1 MSEEQE
7 LDTLSEVLR
16 SDFDRVLDQWISSQL
31 DEGVKRSDLMSDKEI
46 KEQCRAILSAL
57 RDCLKGADGDFDFQ
71 DESWQPLR
79 ELLETISRERVERG
93 VTPDEMSRFIMALKP
108 TLFER
113 LKSRFRNRVE
123 ELLDEIWLSTRV
135 VDQMGLHTMHVFLEE
150 RDAIIRRQQDEMM
163 DLSTPVVQV
172 WEGMVTLPL
181 IGTLDSER
189 AQMVMENILDAI
201 VDREAKIAI
210 IDITGVPAVDTLVA
224 QHLIKTA
231 AAIRL
236 MGAECVISGI
246 SPRIAQ
252 TIVHLGVDMP
262 QVTTRGT
269 LEAALAYAFKKVGLV
284 VNTRRDDG

>member
-7 LDTLSEVLR
+7 LGTLSDVLT
-16 SDFDRVLDQWISSQL
+16 SDFERLLDSWHASL
-31 DEGVKRSDLMSDKEI
+31 AEEGVKRSDLMSDKEI
-46 KEQCRAILSAL
+46 KEQSRAILTAF
-57 RDCLKGADGDFDFQ
+57 RDCLKNSSGEFDLQ
-71 DESWQPLR
+71 NEDWSPLR
-79 ELLETISRERVERG
+79 ELLETVSREWVERG
-93 VTPDEMSRFIMALKP
+93 VTPDEMSRFILALKSP
-108 TLFER
+108 LFER

-123 ELLDEIWLSTRV
+123 ELLDEIWLSSRV
-135 VDQMGLHTMHVFLEE
+135 LDQMGLYTMHVFLEE
-150 RDAIIRRQQDEMM
+150 RDAVIRRQQDEMM

-172 WEGMVTLPL
+172 WNGVVTLPL

-201 VDREAKIAI
+201 VEREAKIAI

-269 LEAALAYAFKKVGLV
+269 LEAALAYAFQKVGLV
-284 VNTRRDDG
+284 VNQR

>member
-7 LDTLSEVLR
+7 LGTLSDVLT
-16 SDFDRVLDQWISSQL
+16 SDFERLLDSWHASL
-31 DEGVKRSDLMSDKEI
+31 TEEGVKRSDLMSDKEI
-46 KEQCRAILSAL
+46 KEQSRAILTAF
-57 RDCLKGADGDFDFQ
+57 RDCLKNSSGEFDLQ
-71 DESWQPLR
+71 NEDWSPLR
-79 ELLETISRERVERG
+79 ELLETVSREWVERG
-93 VTPDEMSRFIMALKP
+93 VTPDEMSRFILALKSP
-108 TLFER
+108 LFER

-123 ELLDEIWLSTRV
+123 ELLDEIWLSSRV
-135 VDQMGLHTMHVFLEE
+135 LDQMGLYTMHVFLEE
-150 RDAIIRRQQDEMM
+150 RDAVIRRQQDEMM

-172 WEGMVTLPL
+172 WNGVVTLPL

-201 VDREAKIAI
+201 VEREAKIAI

-269 LEAALAYAFKKVGLV
+269 LEAALAYAFQKVGLV
-284 VNTRRDDG
+284 VNQR

>member
-7 LDTLSEVLR
+7 LDTLSEVLK
-16 SDFDRVLDQWISSQL
+16 SDFDRVLDQWIASQL
-31 DEGVKRSDLMSDKEI
+31 DEGVKRSDLLSDKEI
-46 KEQCRAILSAL
+46 KEQCRSILSAL
-57 RDCLKGADGDFDFQ
+57 RDCLKQAEGDFDFQ
-71 DESWQPLR
+71 DESLAPLR
-79 ELLETISRERVERG
+79 DLLETISRERVERG

-108 TLFER
+108 TLFDR
-113 LKSRFRNRVE
+113 LKNRFRNRVE

-135 VDQMGLHTMHVFLEE
+135 VDQMGLYTMHVFLEE

-172 WEGMVTLPL
+172 WEGVVTLPL

-210 IDITGVPAVDTLVA
+210 IDITGVPSVDTLVA

-262 QVTTRGT
+262 QVVTRGT
-269 LEAALAYAFKKVGLV
+269 LETALAYAFQKVGLV
-284 VNTRRDDG
+284 VNQR